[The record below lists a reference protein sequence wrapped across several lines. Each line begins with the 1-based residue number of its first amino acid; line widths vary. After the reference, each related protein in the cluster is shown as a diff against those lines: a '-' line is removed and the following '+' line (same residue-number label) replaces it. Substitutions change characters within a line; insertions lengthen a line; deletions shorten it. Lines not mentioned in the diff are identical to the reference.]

1 MIFINGAIWFKKST
15 PWKSEETKLGGGHRA
30 RTTIFFKAKPGN
42 FEDWCQFMKAKDKKH
57 VFVTKLFYTVSGSV
71 TPTWAWAKRF
81 ELILKKCKKRIIYKK
96 MQYFSSFLA
105 PDFIFIFL
113 ESKFSGS
120 CYRQL
125 SFFEKKIFIFLEVP
139 LSVD

>member
-1 MIFINGAIWFKKST
+1 MWFKKST

-71 TPTWAWAKRF
+71 TPLVGMGETIWTD
-81 ELILKKCKKRIIYKK
+81 
-96 MQYFSSFLA
+96 S
-105 PDFIFIFL
+105 
-113 ESKFSGS
+113 
-120 CYRQL
+120 
-125 SFFEKKIFIFLEVP
+125 EKNEKNR
-139 LSVD
+139 